1 MTQELKPNSIHFQ
14 TGEPTK
20 CVMRIEA
27 DRIWVDPDIEV
38 TEAAS
43 LVLQALEANI
53 KRLVL
58 AEREAC
64 AKVCEDYTDNDRGA
78 YSDDEGHGY
87 ECAAAIRAR
96 GEK

>member
-27 DRIWVDPDIEV
+27 DRIWVDPNIEV
-38 TEAAS
+38 TEAAA

-64 AKVCEDYTDNDRGA
+64 AKVCRTAQAKGLQSIREA
-78 YSDDEGHGY
+78 IE
-87 ECAAAIRAR
+87 AAIR
-96 GEK
+96 GLK